1 LSVPSAD
8 VVVIGAGLA
17 GLSAAIAAAE
27 SGARVHVL
35 AKGHAATHWGPGGI
49 DVAGMAAASTPR
61 DGVRLLAGE
70 AGHPYAFL
78 GADVAAALDW
88 IRPHLAAGGVEY
100 VGDLDTPLQ
109 LAPTS
114 IGGTRRAA
122 ILPAGQAAA
131 LSPWAAGERL
141 VICGIAGFKD
151 FWPEA
156 IAASL
161 SRARVWDG
169 GNRPASVT
177 PISVVLPGLAGRHNL
192 NALEIAR
199 RFDDPAWRA
208 SAIEAMARAIAA
220 VPGSGGRVAV
230 PAVLGIRDHAA
241 VLEAIRG
248 KIPAATFEM
257 PLVPPSVPG
266 MRLYAALRAAL
277 IRAGG
282 RVQIGEMIER
292 IDRDGHAVTAV
303 VSAAA
308 ARTYTVRAG
317 ALVLATGG
325 IAGGGLVAERDGRL
339 LEPLLGLPV
348 EAPAANHWLAVD
360 AFEPAGHP
368 LEKAGI
374 RTDAQLR
381 PVDADGAP
389 VFENVRVAGSLLAGQ
404 RYIRERCGDGVA
416 LASGWRAARS
426 LSAVP
431 AGRAA
436 APGSE
441 RP

>member
-1 LSVPSAD
+1 VPSAD

-17 GLSAAIAAAE
+17 GLTAAIAAAE

-49 DVAGMAAASTPR
+49 DVAGIPAASTPR
-61 DGVRLLAGE
+61 DGIRRLAGQI
-70 AGHPYAFL
+70 GHPYAFL
-78 GADVAAALDW
+78 GDDVAAALEW

-109 LAPTS
+109 LVPTS

-131 LSPWAAGERL
+131 LSPWVAGERL
-141 VICGIAGFKD
+141 VICGVAGFKD

-161 SRARVWDG
+161 SRERIWEG
-169 GNRPASVT
+169 GNRPASVI
-177 PISVVLPGLAGRHNL
+177 PVSVALPGLAGRHNL

-208 SAIEAMARAIAA
+208 TAIEAMARAIAS
-220 VPGSGGRVAV
+220 VPGSGGRVAL
-230 PAVLGIRDHAA
+230 PAVLGIREHAA
-241 VLEAIRG
+241 VLAAVQQRL
-248 KIPAATFEM
+248 PAAPFEM

-266 MRLYAALRAAL
+266 MRLYAALRTAL

-292 IDRDGHAVTAV
+292 VECDGRLVTAV

-308 ARTYTVRAG
+308 ARTYTVRTG
-317 ALVLATGG
+317 ALVIATGG

-339 LEPLLGLPV
+339 REPLLGLPV
-348 EAPAANHWLAVD
+348 EAPPADEWLAVD
-360 AFEPAGHP
+360 AFDPAGHP

-374 RTDAQLR
+374 RTDTELR
-381 PVDADGAP
+381 PVAADGASL
-389 VFENVRVAGSLLAGQ
+389 FDNVRVAGSLLAGQ

-416 LASGWRAARS
+416 LTSGWRAARS
-426 LSAVP
+426 LTAVP
-431 AGRAA
+431 AGHAA
-436 APGSE
+436 EPGSE

>member
-1 LSVPSAD
+1 MSTAD

-17 GLSAAIAAAE
+17 GLTAAIRVAE
-27 SGARVHVL
+27 SGARVPVL

-49 DVAGMAAASTPR
+49 DVAGIPAASTPR
-61 DGVRLLAGE
+61 DGIRRLAGE
-70 AGHPYAFL
+70 PGHPYAFL
-78 GADVAAALDW
+78 GDDVAAALEW

-100 VGDLDTPLQ
+100 LGDLDTPLG
-109 LAPTS
+109 LVPTS

-131 LSPWAAGERL
+131 LAPWAVGERL
-141 VICGIAGFKD
+141 IICGIRGFKD

-161 SRARVWDG
+161 ARERIWEG
-169 GNRPASVT
+169 GNRPTSVT
-177 PISVVLPGLAGRHNL
+177 AVSVVLPGLAPRHNL
-192 NALEIAR
+192 NALTIAG

-208 SAIEAMARAIAA
+208 TAIEAIARAVGS
-220 VPGSGGRVAV
+220 VPGSGGRVAL
-230 PAVLGIRDHAA
+230 PAVLGIREHAA
-241 VLEAIRG
+241 ILAALQKRL
-248 KIPAATFEM
+248 PAAPFEM

-266 MRLYAALRAAL
+266 IRLYTALRAAV

-292 IDRDGHAVTAV
+292 VEHDGRRVTAV

-308 ARTYTVRAG
+308 VRTYTVRTG

-339 LEPLLGLPV
+339 LEPLLGLTV
-348 EAPAANHWLAVD
+348 EAPPADDWLLVD
-360 AFEPAGHP
+360 AFDPAGHP
-368 LEKAGI
+368 LELAGI
-374 RTDAQLR
+374 RTDAELR
-381 PVDADGAP
+381 PVAADGASL
-389 VFENVRVAGSLLAGQ
+389 FDNVRVAGSLLAGQ
-404 RYIRERCGDGVA
+404 RYVRDRCGDGVA
-416 LASGWRAARS
+416 LTSGWRAARS
-426 LSAVP
+426 LTAVP
-431 AGRAA
+431 AGHAA
-436 APGSE
+436 EPGSE

>member
-1 LSVPSAD
+1 VPSAD

-17 GLSAAIAAAE
+17 GLTAAIAAAE
-27 SGARVHVL
+27 SGAHVVVL

-49 DVAGMAAASTPR
+49 DVAGIPAASTGR
-61 DGVRLLAGE
+61 HGIRLLAGQP
-70 AGHPYAFL
+70 GHPYAFL
-78 GADVAAALDW
+78 GDDVAAALDW
-88 IRPHLAAGGVEY
+88 LRPHLAAGGVDY

-109 LAPTS
+109 AVPTS

-131 LSPWAAGERL
+131 LSPWSPGERL
-141 VICGIAGFKD
+141 VVCGIAGFKD

-161 SRARVWDG
+161 SRERIWQG
-169 GNRPASVT
+169 GSRPASVT
-177 PISVVLPGLAGRHNL
+177 PISVALPGLAARHNL

-208 SAIEAMARAIAA
+208 TAIAALARALAA
-220 VPGSGGRVAV
+220 VPGSGGRVAL

-241 VLEAIRG
+241 VLAAVQEHL
-248 KIPAATFEM
+248 PAAPFEM

-282 RVQIGEMIER
+282 RVQIGEMIEHVEH
-292 IDRDGHAVTAV
+292 DGRRVTAV
-303 VSAAA
+303 VAAAA
-308 ARTYTVRAG
+308 ARTYTVRTG

-339 LEPLLGLPV
+339 MEVVLGLPV
-348 EAPAANHWLAVD
+348 EAPPVDEWLALD
-360 AFEPAGHP
+360 AFDPAGHP

-374 RTDAQLR
+374 RTDTELR
-381 PVDADGAP
+381 PVGTDGVP
-389 VFENVRVAGSLLAGQ
+389 VFDNVRVAGSLLAGQ
-404 RYIRERCGDGVA
+404 RYIGERCGDGVA
-416 LASGWRAARS
+416 LTSGRRAARS
-426 LSAVP
+426 LTAVP
-431 AGRAA
+431 AGHAA
-436 APGSE
+436 KPGSK

>member
-1 LSVPSAD
+1 
-8 VVVIGAGLA
+8 
-17 GLSAAIAAAE
+17 
-27 SGARVHVL
+27 
-35 AKGHAATHWGPGGI
+35 
-49 DVAGMAAASTPR
+49 
-61 DGVRLLAGE
+61 
-70 AGHPYAFL
+70 
-78 GADVAAALDW
+78 
-88 IRPHLAAGGVEY
+88 
-100 VGDLDTPLQ
+100 
-109 LAPTS
+109 
-114 IGGTRRAA
+114 
-122 ILPAGQAAA
+122 
-131 LSPWAAGERL
+131 

-161 SRARVWDG
+161 ARARVWDG

-199 RFDDPAWRA
+199 RFDDPAWRT

-220 VPGSGGRVAV
+220 APGSGGRVAV

-241 VLEAIRG
+241 VLEAIRA

-282 RVQIGEMIER
+282 HVQIGEMIET
-292 IDRDGHAVTAV
+292 IDRDGRAVTAV

-325 IAGGGLVAERDGRL
+325 IAGGGLIAERDGRL

-348 EAPAANHWLAVD
+348 EAPPADDWLAVD

-374 RTDAQLR
+374 RTDAELR
-381 PVDADGAP
+381 PVDADGTP

-404 RYIRERCGDGVA
+404 RYIRDRCGDGVA

>member
-1 LSVPSAD
+1 MPSAD

-17 GLSAAIAAAE
+17 GLTAAIAAAE

-49 DVAGMAAASTPR
+49 DVAGIPAASTPR
-61 DGVRLLAGE
+61 DGIRRLAGQI
-70 AGHPYAFL
+70 GHPYAFL
-78 GADVAAALDW
+78 GDDVAAALEW
-88 IRPHLAAGGVEY
+88 IRPHLAAGGIEY
-100 VGDLDTPLQ
+100 LGDLDTPLQ
-109 LAPTS
+109 LVPTS

-131 LSPWAAGERL
+131 LSPWVAGERL
-141 VICGIAGFKD
+141 VICGVAGFKD

-161 SRARVWDG
+161 SRERIWEG
-169 GNRPASVT
+169 GNRPASVI
-177 PISVVLPGLAGRHNL
+177 PVSVALPGLAGRHNL

-208 SAIEAMARAIAA
+208 TAIEAMARAIAS
-220 VPGSGGRVAV
+220 VPGSGGRVAL
-230 PAVLGIRDHAA
+230 PAVLGIREHAA
-241 VLEAIRG
+241 VLAAVQQRL
-248 KIPAATFEM
+248 PAAPFEM

-266 MRLYAALRAAL
+266 MRLYAALRTAL

-292 IDRDGHAVTAV
+292 VECDGRLVTAV

-308 ARTYTVRAG
+308 ARTYTVRTG
-317 ALVLATGG
+317 ALVIATGG

-339 LEPLLGLPV
+339 REPLLGLPV
-348 EAPAANHWLAVD
+348 EAPPADEWLAVD
-360 AFEPAGHP
+360 AFDPAGHP

-374 RTDAQLR
+374 RTDAELR
-381 PVDADGAP
+381 PVAADGASL
-389 VFENVRVAGSLLAGQ
+389 FDNVRVAGSLLAGQ

-416 LASGWRAARS
+416 LTSGWRAARS
-426 LSAVP
+426 LTAVP
-431 AGRAA
+431 AGHAA
-436 APGSE
+436 EPGSE

>member
-1 LSVPSAD
+1 VPSAD

-17 GLSAAIAAAE
+17 GLTAAIAAAE

-49 DVAGMAAASTPR
+49 DVAGIPAASTPR
-61 DGVRLLAGE
+61 DGIHRLAGQI
-70 AGHPYAFL
+70 GHPYAFL
-78 GADVAAALDW
+78 GDDVAAALEW

-109 LAPTS
+109 LVPTS

-131 LSPWAAGERL
+131 LSPWAVGERL

-161 SRARVWDG
+161 SRERIWEG
-169 GNRPASVT
+169 GNRPASVI
-177 PISVVLPGLAGRHNL
+177 PVSVALPGLAARHNL
-192 NALEIAR
+192 DALEIAR

-208 SAIEAMARAIAA
+208 TAIEAMARAIAS
-220 VPGSGGRVAV
+220 VPGSGGRVAL
-230 PAVLGIRDHAA
+230 PAVLGIREHAA
-241 VLEAIRG
+241 VLAAAQQRL
-248 KIPAATFEM
+248 PAAPFEM

-282 RVQIGEMIER
+282 RVQIGEMIQRVEH
-292 IDRDGHAVTAV
+292 DGRRVTAV

-308 ARTYTVRAG
+308 ARTFTVRTG

-325 IAGGGLVAERDGRL
+325 IAGGGWSPSATAGSWSPSWDSPWRPRRRTTGFPSTRSTRRVIRWRRRGSAPTPSCGRW
-339 LEPLLGLPV
+339 PRTGCPCSTMS
-348 EAPAANHWLAVD
+348 AWPAACS
-360 AFEPAGHP
+360 PASGMSGSV
-368 LEKAGI
+368 AATAS
-374 RTDAQLR
+374 RSR
-381 PVDADGAP
+381 ADGGP
-389 VFENVRVAGSLLAGQ
+389 RD
-404 RYIRERCGDGVA
+404 R
-416 LASGWRAARS
+416 
-426 LSAVP
+426 
-431 AGRAA
+431 
-436 APGSE
+436 
-441 RP
+441 

>member
-1 LSVPSAD
+1 VPSAD

-17 GLSAAIAAAE
+17 GLTAAIAAAE
-27 SGARVHVL
+27 SGAHVVVL

-49 DVAGMAAASTPR
+49 DVAGIPAASTPR
-61 DGVRLLAGE
+61 HGIRLLAGQP
-70 AGHPYAFL
+70 GHPYAFL
-78 GADVAAALDW
+78 GDDVAAALDW
-88 IRPHLAAGGVEY
+88 LRPLLAGGGVDY

-109 LAPTS
+109 AVPTS

-131 LSPWAAGERL
+131 LAPWSPGERL
-141 VICGIAGFKD
+141 VVCGIAGFMD

-161 SRARVWDG
+161 SRERIWQG
-169 GNRPASVT
+169 GSRPASVT
-177 PISVVLPGLAGRHNL
+177 PISVALPGLAARHNL

-208 SAIEAMARAIAA
+208 TAIAALARALAA
-220 VPGSGGRVAV
+220 VPGSGGRVAL

-241 VLEAIRG
+241 VLAAVQEHL
-248 KIPAATFEM
+248 PAAPFEM

-282 RVQIGEMIER
+282 RVQIGEMIEHVEH
-292 IDRDGHAVTAV
+292 DGRRVTAV
-303 VSAAA
+303 VAAAA
-308 ARTYTVRAG
+308 ARTYTVRTG

-339 LEPLLGLPV
+339 MEVVLGLPV
-348 EAPAANHWLAVD
+348 EAPPVDEWLALD
-360 AFEPAGHP
+360 AFDPAGHP

-374 RTDAQLR
+374 RTDTELR
-381 PVDADGAP
+381 PVGTEGVP
-389 VFENVRVAGSLLAGQ
+389 VFDNVRVAGSLLAGQ
-404 RYIRERCGDGVA
+404 RYIGERCGDGVA
-416 LASGWRAARS
+416 LTSGRRAARS
-426 LSAVP
+426 LTAVP
-431 AGRAA
+431 AGHAA
-436 APGSE
+436 RPGSK

>member
-1 LSVPSAD
+1 MPSAD

-17 GLSAAIAAAE
+17 GLTAAIAAAE

-35 AKGHAATHWGPGGI
+35 AKGLAATHWGPGGI
-49 DVAGMAAASTPR
+49 DVAGIPAASTPR
-61 DGVRLLAGE
+61 DGIRRLAGQP
-70 AGHPYAFL
+70 GHPYAFL
-78 GADVAAALDW
+78 GDDVGAALDW

-109 LAPTS
+109 LVPTS
-114 IGGTRRAA
+114 IGGTRLAA

-141 VICGIAGFKD
+141 IICGVAGFKD

-161 SRARVWDG
+161 SRERIWKDG
-169 GNRPASVT
+169 TRPAVVT
-177 PISVVLPGLAGRHNL
+177 PVSVVLPGLAGRHNL
-192 NALEIAR
+192 NGPEIAR
-199 RFDDPAWRA
+199 RFDDPVWRA
-208 SAIEAMARAIAA
+208 TAIEAIARAIDS
-220 VPGSGGRVAV
+220 VPGSGGRVGL

-241 VLEAIRG
+241 VLVAMQERL
-248 KIPAATFEM
+248 PATPFEM

-266 MRLYAALRAAL
+266 MRLYAALRAAVM
-277 IRAGG
+277 RAGG

-292 IDRDGHAVTAV
+292 VESDGRLVTAV

-308 ARTYTVRAG
+308 ARTYTVRTG
-317 ALVLATGG
+317 ALVIATGG
-325 IAGGGLVAERDGRL
+325 IAGGGLVADRDGRL
-339 LEPLLGLPV
+339 EEPLLGLPV
-348 EAPAANHWLAVD
+348 EAPPVDEWLSLD
-360 AFEPAGHP
+360 AFDPAGHP

-374 RTDAQLR
+374 RTDAEQR
-381 PVDADGAP
+381 PVGADGASL
-389 VFENVRVAGSLLAGQ
+389 FDNVRVAGSLLAGQ

-416 LASGWRAARS
+416 LTSGWRAARS
-426 LSAVP
+426 LTAVP
-431 AGRAA
+431 AGHAA
-436 APGSE
+436 KPGSE

>member
-1 LSVPSAD
+1 MPSAD

-17 GLSAAIAAAE
+17 GLTAAIAAAE

-49 DVAGMAAASTPR
+49 DVAGIPAATTPR
-61 DGVRLLAGE
+61 DGIHQLAGE
-70 AGHPYAFL
+70 PGHPYAFL
-78 GADVAAALDW
+78 GDGVAEDLEW
-88 IRPHLAAGGVEY
+88 IRSRLAAGGLEY
-100 VGDLDTPLQ
+100 VGDLDTPLR
-109 LAPTS
+109 LVPTS

-131 LSPWAAGERL
+131 MSPWAAGERL

-161 SRARVWDG
+161 SRERIWEG
-169 GNRPASVT
+169 GDRPASVT
-177 PISVVLPGLAGRHNL
+177 AVSVALPGLDERRNL
-192 NALEIAR
+192 NALTIAGQ
-199 RFDDPAWRA
+199 FDDPAWRA
-208 SAIEAMARAIAA
+208 TAIEAMARAIAS
-220 VPGSGGRVAV
+220 VPGSGGRVAL
-230 PAVLGIRDHAA
+230 PAVLGIRQHATVLAA
-241 VLEAIRG
+241 VHEGL
-248 KIPAATFEM
+248 PATPFEM

-266 MRLYAALRAAL
+266 MRLYEALRAAL

-292 IDRDGHAVTAV
+292 IEHDGRRVTAV

-308 ARTYTVRAG
+308 VRSYTVRTG
-317 ALVLATGG
+317 ALVIATGG
-325 IAGGGLVAERDGRL
+325 IAGGGLVAGRDGQLR
-339 LEPLLGLPV
+339 ETLLGLPV
-348 EAPAANHWLAVD
+348 EAPPADDWLSVD
-360 AFEPAGHP
+360 AFDPAGHP

-374 RTDAQLR
+374 RTDAELR
-381 PVDADGAP
+381 PVAADG
-389 VFENVRVAGSLLAGQ
+389 VSLFDNVRVAGSLIAGQ

-416 LASGWRAARS
+416 LASGRRAARS
-426 LSAVP
+426 LTAVP
-431 AGRAA
+431 AGHAA
-436 APGSE
+436 EPGSE

>member
-1 LSVPSAD
+1 VPSAD

-17 GLSAAIAAAE
+17 GLTAAIAAAE
-27 SGARVHVL
+27 SGARVVVL

-49 DVAGMAAASTPR
+49 DVAGIPAASTPR
-61 DGVRLLAGE
+61 DGIRRLAGHP
-70 AGHPYAFL
+70 GHPYAFL
-78 GADVAAALDW
+78 GDDVEAALDW
-88 IRPHLAAGGVEY
+88 LRPHLAAGGAEY

-109 LAPTS
+109 LVPTS

-161 SRARVWDG
+161 SRERVWEG
-169 GNRPASVT
+169 GNRPASVI
-177 PISVVLPGLAGRHNL
+177 PVSVALPGLAARHNL

-208 SAIEAMARAIAA
+208 TAIEAMARAIAS
-220 VPGSGGRVAV
+220 VPGSGGRVAL
-230 PAVLGIRDHAA
+230 PAVLGIREHAA
-241 VLEAIRG
+241 VLAAVQQRL
-248 KIPAATFEM
+248 PAAPFEM

-277 IRAGG
+277 VRAGG

-292 IDRDGHAVTAV
+292 VECDGRLVTAV

-308 ARTYTVRAG
+308 ARTYTVRTG
-317 ALVLATGG
+317 ALVIATGG

-339 LEPLLGLPV
+339 REPLLGLPV
-348 EAPAANHWLAVD
+348 EAPPADDWLSVD
-360 AFEPAGHP
+360 AFDPAGHP

-374 RTDAQLR
+374 RTDAELR
-381 PVDADGAP
+381 PVAADGASL
-389 VFENVRVAGSLLAGQ
+389 FDNVRVAGSLLAGQ

-416 LASGWRAARS
+416 LTSGWRAARS
-426 LSAVP
+426 LTAVP
-431 AGRAA
+431 AGHAA
-436 APGSE
+436 EPGSE

>member
-1 LSVPSAD
+1 MPSAD

-17 GLSAAIAAAE
+17 GLTAAISAAE

-49 DVAGMAAASTPR
+49 DVAGIPAASTPR
-61 DGVRLLAGE
+61 DGIRQLA
-70 AGHPYAFL
+70 ALPGHPYAFL
-78 GADVAAALDW
+78 GGDVADALDW
-88 IRPHLAAGGVEY
+88 ALPHLEAGGVEY
-100 VGDLDTPLQ
+100 AGDLDTPLQ
-109 LAPTS
+109 LVPTS
-114 IGGTRRAA
+114 IGGTRHAA
-122 ILPAGQAAA
+122 ILPAAQAAA
-131 LSPWAAGERL
+131 LSPWAPGERL

-151 FWPEA
+151 FWPAA

-161 SRARVWDG
+161 SRERVWEG
-169 GNRPASVT
+169 GNRPATVV
-177 PISVVLPGLAGRHNL
+177 PVIVVLPGLAARHNL
-192 NALEIAR
+192 NALEIAG

-208 SAIEAMARAIAA
+208 SAIDAIARAIAA
-220 VPGSGGRVAV
+220 APGSGGRVGL

-241 VLEAIRG
+241 VL
-248 KIPAATFEM
+248 AALRQRLAAAPFEM

-266 MRLYAALRAAL
+266 LRLYTALRAAL

-282 RVQIGEMIER
+282 RIQVGEMVER
-292 IDRDGHAVTAV
+292 VEHDGRRVTAV

-308 ARTYTVRAG
+308 ARSFTVRAG
-317 ALVLATGG
+317 SLVLATGG

-348 EAPAANHWLAVD
+348 EAPPADEWLSED
-360 AFEPAGHP
+360 PFDPAGHP

-374 RTDAQLR
+374 RTDAELR
-381 PVDADGAP
+381 PVDADGAS
-389 VFENVRVAGSLLAGQ
+389 VFDNVRVAGSLLAGH
-404 RYIRERCGDGVA
+404 RYIGERCGDGVA
-416 LASGWRAARS
+416 LTSGWRAARS

-431 AGRAA
+431 AGSAA
-436 APGSE
+436 GPGSE

>member
-1 LSVPSAD
+1 VPSAD

-17 GLSAAIAAAE
+17 GLTAAIAAAE

-49 DVAGMAAASTPR
+49 DVAGIPAASTPR
-61 DGVRLLAGE
+61 DGIRRLACQI
-70 AGHPYAFL
+70 GHPYAFL
-78 GADVAAALDW
+78 GDDVAAALEW

-109 LAPTS
+109 LVPTS

-131 LSPWAAGERL
+131 LSPWVAGERL
-141 VICGIAGFKD
+141 VICGVAGFKD

-161 SRARVWDG
+161 SRERIWEG
-169 GNRPASVT
+169 GNRPASVI
-177 PISVVLPGLAGRHNL
+177 PVSVVLPGLAARHNL

-208 SAIEAMARAIAA
+208 TAIEAMARAIDS
-220 VPGSGGRVAV
+220 VPGSGGRVAL
-230 PAVLGIRDHAA
+230 PAVLGIREHAA
-241 VLEAIRG
+241 VLAAVQQRL
-248 KIPAATFEM
+248 PAAPFEM

-266 MRLYAALRAAL
+266 MRLYAALRTAL
-277 IRAGG
+277 ILAGG

-292 IDRDGHAVTAV
+292 VECDGRLVTAV

-308 ARTYTVRAG
+308 ARTYTVRTG
-317 ALVLATGG
+317 ALVIATGG

-339 LEPLLGLPV
+339 REPLLGLPV
-348 EAPAANHWLAVD
+348 EAPPADEWLAVD
-360 AFEPAGHP
+360 AFDPAGHP

-374 RTDAQLR
+374 RTDSELR
-381 PVDADGAP
+381 PVAADGASL
-389 VFENVRVAGSLLAGQ
+389 FDNVRVAGSLLAGQ

-416 LASGWRAARS
+416 LTSGWRAARS
-426 LSAVP
+426 LTAVP
-431 AGRAA
+431 AGHAA
-436 APGSE
+436 EPGSE

>member
-1 LSVPSAD
+1 MPSAD

-17 GLSAAIAAAE
+17 GLTAAIAAAE

-49 DVAGMAAASTPR
+49 DVAGIPAASTPR
-61 DGVRLLAGE
+61 DGIRRLAGQI
-70 AGHPYAFL
+70 GHPYAFL
-78 GADVAAALDW
+78 GDDVAAALEW
-88 IRPHLAAGGVEY
+88 IRPHLAAGGIEY
-100 VGDLDTPLQ
+100 LGDLDTPLQ
-109 LAPTS
+109 LVPTS

-131 LSPWAAGERL
+131 LSPWVAGERL
-141 VICGIAGFKD
+141 VICGVAGFKD

-161 SRARVWDG
+161 SRERIWEG
-169 GNRPASVT
+169 GNRPASVI
-177 PISVVLPGLAGRHNL
+177 PVSVALPGLAGRHNL

-208 SAIEAMARAIAA
+208 TAIEAMARAIAS
-220 VPGSGGRVAV
+220 VPGSGGRVAL
-230 PAVLGIRDHAA
+230 PAVLGIREHAA
-241 VLEAIRG
+241 VLAAVQQRL
-248 KIPAATFEM
+248 PAAPFEM

-266 MRLYAALRAAL
+266 MRLYAALRTAL

-292 IDRDGHAVTAV
+292 IECDGRLVTAV

-308 ARTYTVRAG
+308 ARTYTVRTG
-317 ALVLATGG
+317 ALVIATGG

-339 LEPLLGLPV
+339 REPLLGLPV
-348 EAPAANHWLAVD
+348 EAPPADEWLAVD
-360 AFEPAGHP
+360 AFDPAGHP

-374 RTDAQLR
+374 RTDAELR
-381 PVDADGAP
+381 PVAADGASL
-389 VFENVRVAGSLLAGQ
+389 FDNVRVAGSLLAGQ

-416 LASGWRAARS
+416 LTSGWRAARS
-426 LSAVP
+426 LTAVP
-431 AGRAA
+431 AGHAA
-436 APGSE
+436 EPGSE

>member
-1 LSVPSAD
+1 MPSAD

-17 GLSAAIAAAE
+17 GLTAAIAAAE

-49 DVAGMAAASTPR
+49 DVAGIPAASTPR
-61 DGVRLLAGE
+61 DGIRRLAAE
-70 AGHPYAFL
+70 IGHPYAFL
-78 GADVAAALDW
+78 GDDVAAALEW
-88 IRPHLAAGGVEY
+88 IRPHLAAGGIEY
-100 VGDLDTPLQ
+100 LGDLDTPLQ
-109 LAPTS
+109 LVPTS

-131 LSPWAAGERL
+131 LSPWVAGERL
-141 VICGIAGFKD
+141 VICGVAGFKD

-161 SRARVWDG
+161 SRERIWEG
-169 GNRPASVT
+169 GNRPASVI
-177 PISVVLPGLAGRHNL
+177 PVSVALPGVAGRHNL

-208 SAIEAMARAIAA
+208 TAIEAMARAIAS
-220 VPGSGGRVAV
+220 VPGSGGRVAL
-230 PAVLGIRDHAA
+230 PAVLGIREHAA
-241 VLEAIRG
+241 VLAAVQQRL
-248 KIPAATFEM
+248 PAAPFEM

-266 MRLYAALRAAL
+266 MRLYAALRTAL

-282 RVQIGEMIER
+282 RAQIGEMIER
-292 IDRDGHAVTAV
+292 IECDGRLVTAV

-308 ARTYTVRAG
+308 ARTYTVRTG
-317 ALVLATGG
+317 ALVIATGG
-325 IAGGGLVAERDGRL
+325 IAGGGLLAERDGRL
-339 LEPLLGLPV
+339 REPLLGLPV
-348 EAPAANHWLAVD
+348 EAPPADEWLAVD
-360 AFEPAGHP
+360 AFDPAGHP

-374 RTDAQLR
+374 RTDAELR
-381 PVDADGAP
+381 PVAADGASL
-389 VFENVRVAGSLLAGQ
+389 FDNVRVAGSLLAGQ

-416 LASGWRAARS
+416 LTSGWRAARS
-426 LSAVP
+426 LTAVP
-431 AGRAA
+431 AGHAA
-436 APGSE
+436 EPGSE

>member
-1 LSVPSAD
+1 VPSAD
-8 VVVIGAGLA
+8 VVVVGAGLA
-17 GLSAAIAAAE
+17 GLTAAIAAAE

-35 AKGHAATHWGPGGI
+35 AKGHAATHLGPGGI
-49 DVAGMAAASTPR
+49 DVAGIPAASTPR
-61 DGVRLLAGE
+61 DGIHRLAGQI
-70 AGHPYAFL
+70 GHPYAFL
-78 GADVAAALDW
+78 GDDVAAALDW

-109 LAPTS
+109 LVPTS

-131 LSPWAAGERL
+131 LSPWAVGERL
-141 VICGIAGFKD
+141 VICGIARFKD

-161 SRARVWDG
+161 SRERIWKG
-169 GNRPASVT
+169 GNRPASVI
-177 PISVVLPGLAGRHNL
+177 PVSVVLPGLAARRNL
-192 NALEIAR
+192 DALEIAR

-208 SAIEAMARAIAA
+208 IAIEAMARAIAS
-220 VPGSGGRVAV
+220 VPGSGGRVAL
-230 PAVLGIRDHAA
+230 PAVLGIREHAA
-241 VLEAIRG
+241 VLAAVQQRL
-248 KIPAATFEM
+248 PAAPFEM

-266 MRLYAALRAAL
+266 MRLYEALRAAL

-282 RVQIGEMIER
+282 RAQIGEMIQRVEH
-292 IDRDGHAVTAV
+292 DGRRVTAV

-308 ARTYTVRAG
+308 ARTFTVRTG

-339 LEPLLGLPV
+339 LEPILGLPV
-348 EAPAANHWLAVD
+348 EAPPADDWLSVD
-360 AFEPAGHP
+360 AFDPAGHP

-374 RTDAQLR
+374 RTDAELR
-381 PVDADGAP
+381 PVAADG
-389 VFENVRVAGSLLAGQ
+389 VSLFDNVRVAGSLLAGQ
-404 RYIRERCGDGVA
+404 RYVRERCGDGVA
-416 LASGWRAARS
+416 LTSGWRAARS
-426 LSAVP
+426 LTAVP
-431 AGRAA
+431 AGHAA
-436 APGSE
+436 EPGSE

>member
-1 LSVPSAD
+1 VPSAD

-17 GLSAAIAAAE
+17 GLTAAVAAAE
-27 SGARVHVL
+27 AGARVHVL

-49 DVAGMAAASTPR
+49 DVAGIPAASTPR
-61 DGVRLLAGE
+61 DGVRMLA
-70 AGHPYAFL
+70 AQPGHPYAIL
-78 GADVAAALDW
+78 GDDVAGALEW
-88 IRPHLAAGGVEY
+88 IRPLLAAGGAEY
-100 VGDLDTPLQ
+100 LGDLDTPLQ
-109 LAPTS
+109 LVPTS

-131 LSPWAAGERL
+131 RSPWAPGERL
-141 VICGIAGFKD
+141 IVCGIVGFKD
-151 FWPEA
+151 FWPEV

-161 SRARVWDG
+161 SRERIWEG
-169 GNRPASVT
+169 GNRPASVA
-177 PISVVLPGLAGRHNL
+177 PASVALPGLAARHNL

-208 SAIEAMARAIAA
+208 KAIEAMARAIDA
-220 VPGSGGRVAV
+220 VPGSGGRVAL
-230 PAVLGIRDHAA
+230 PAVLGIRQHAD
-241 VLEAIRG
+241 VLADLQQRL
-248 KIPAATFEM
+248 PAAPFEM

-277 IRAGG
+277 LRAGG

-292 IDRDGHAVTAV
+292 VEHDGRRVTAV

-308 ARTYTVRAG
+308 VRTYTVRTG
-317 ALVLATGG
+317 ALVIATGG

-339 LEPLLGLPV
+339 FEPLLGLPV
-348 EAPAANHWLAVD
+348 EAPPADEWLAAD
-360 AFEPAGHP
+360 AFDPAGHP

-374 RTDAQLR
+374 RTDAELR
-381 PVDADGAP
+381 PVAADGASP
-389 VFENVRVAGSLLAGQ
+389 FDNVRVAGSLLAGQ
-404 RYIRERCGDGVA
+404 RYVRDRCGDGVA
-416 LASGWRAARS
+416 LTSGWRAGRS

-431 AGRAA
+431 AGHTAE
-436 APGSE
+436 PGSK

>member
-1 LSVPSAD
+1 MPSAD

-17 GLSAAIAAAE
+17 GLTAAITAAE
-27 SGARVHVL
+27 SGARVHVV

-49 DVAGMAAASTPR
+49 DVAGVPAARTGREGIS
-61 DGVRLLAGE
+61 LLAAE
-70 AGHPYAFL
+70 PGHPYAFL
-78 GADVAAALDW
+78 GEHVAEALDW
-88 IRPHLAAGGVEY
+88 VRPHLAAGGAEY
-100 VGDLDTPLQ
+100 IGDLDTLLQ
-109 LAPTS
+109 LVPTS

-131 LSPWAAGERL
+131 LGPWAQGERL
-141 VICGIAGFKD
+141 IVCGIAGFKD

-161 SRARVWDG
+161 ARERIWEG

-177 PISVVLPGLAGRHNL
+177 PLSVALPELAGRHNL

-199 RFDDPAWRA
+199 RFDDQAWRA
-208 SAIEAMARAIAA
+208 RAIDAIARAIDA
-220 VPGSGGRVAV
+220 VPGSGGRVAL
-230 PAVLGIRDHAA
+230 PAVLGIGQHGA
-241 VLEAIRG
+241 VLATLRQRL
-248 KIPAATFEM
+248 AAAPFEM

-277 IRAGG
+277 IGAGG
-282 RVQIGEMIER
+282 RVTIGEMVER
-292 IDRDGHAVTAV
+292 IETDGRQVTAV

-308 ARTYTVRAG
+308 ARTFTVRTG
-317 ALVLATGG
+317 ALVIATGG

-339 LEPLLGLPV
+339 REVVLGLPV
-348 EAPAANHWLAVD
+348 EAPPADEWLAVD
-360 AFEPAGHP
+360 AFDPAGHP

-374 RTDAQLR
+374 RTDSELR
-381 PVDADGAP
+381 PVAANGEVPFD
-389 VFENVRVAGSLLAGQ
+389 NVRVAGSLLAGQ
-404 RYIRERCGDGVA
+404 RNVRDRCGDGVA
-416 LASGWRAARS
+416 LTSGRRAARS

-431 AGRAA
+431 AGHAA
-436 APGSE
+436 ESGST